1 MKKKLLL
8 ITLLAVAALALAACT
23 PQTPAATATPAPQTE
38 QPSQAPASPAPEAS
52 PEAAAPEGGL
62 ELTLEELAKFNGKD
76 GARAYVAVDGIIYD
90 MTDSAAWKNGDHNG
104 FEAGKDLTDAIKNQ
118 SPHGTGKL
126 SGVPEVGKLVTK

>member
-1 MKKKLLL
+1 MKKKILV
-8 ITLLAVAALALAACT
+8 ISLLAVAVLVLAGCT
-23 PQTPAATATPAPQTE
+23 QQTPAATATPAA
-38 QPSQAPASPAPEAS
+38 APAATEAVTEVPAATAEQ
-52 PEAAAPEGGL
+52 AAAPQAAL